1 MHGYEGIQ
9 TCTNNKHKYAGAEH
23 QFRQALYVIFYR
35 ESWGKTMKTIG
46 LMGPLVVRNMN
57 KNPLC
62 EYAHKRISHGKLHS
76 LTHLNM
82 QMFPSTKSLDKLL
95 LHYSCGCRHNSLK
108 IYYRRQ
114 NKREERSH
122 RQLPGRC
129 VHVTCTHAAVGA
141 RTCVCVYPRRNVIM
155 PVVFLY
161 CSPECEMCWVILVM
175 MGLVAEGIRRK

>member
-1 MHGYEGIQ
+1 
-9 TCTNNKHKYAGAEH
+9 
-23 QFRQALYVIFYR
+23 
-35 ESWGKTMKTIG
+35 MKTTG
-46 LMGPLVVRNMN
+46 LMGPLVVQNMN

-62 EYAHKRISHGKLHS
+62 EYAHKRISHGKLLF

-108 IYYRRQ
+108 IYCRRQ

-129 VHVTCTHAAVGA
+129 VHVTCMHATVGA
-141 RTCVCVYPRRNVIM
+141 RTRVCVYPQRNVIM

-161 CSPECEMCWVILVM
+161 CSPEYQMCWVKLVM
-175 MGLVAEGIRRK
+175 MGLVAEGIKRK